1 MGVLGIDGLSG
12 ASDLTAEQRRLIDSR
27 AIARTS
33 QDYQT
38 SDELREQLKT
48 LGIIIE
54 DTPQGQ
60 RWHRAK

>member
-1 MGVLGIDGLSG
+1 MTQGDKGGILVYV
-12 ASDLTAEQRRLIDSR
+12 LTAADKQ
-27 AIARTS
+27 AVTVRTS

-38 SDELREQLKT
+38 SDELRDQLKT